1 MELKEILNL
10 NSQQASSNLNYFS
23 KHAGYL
29 NPLKIEEADN
39 QSLNLLSVITKIT
52 KPRNKRISY
61 LQAHYGDVSCA
72 LMKTPSTGFYPH
84 IVSLMKEEYKS
95 KQDISRKKRVI
106 LMEK

>member
-1 MELKEILNL
+1 MELKEILNQ

-23 KHAGYL
+23 KKVEYL
-29 NPLKIEEADN
+29 NSLEEAIN
-39 QSLNLLSVITKIT
+39 KSLNLLSVITKIT
-52 KPRNKRISY
+52 KPRNNRISY

-72 LMKTPSTGFYPH
+72 LMKTPSTGFYPR

>member
-1 MELKEILNL
+1 MELKEILNQ

-29 NPLKIEEADN
+29 NSLEEAAN
-39 QSLNLLSVITKIT
+39 QSLNLLSVISKIA
-52 KPRNKRISY
+52 KPHNKRKSY

-72 LMKTPSTGFYPH
+72 LMKTPSTGFCSR
-84 IVSLMKEEYKS
+84 IIDLTKEEYKS